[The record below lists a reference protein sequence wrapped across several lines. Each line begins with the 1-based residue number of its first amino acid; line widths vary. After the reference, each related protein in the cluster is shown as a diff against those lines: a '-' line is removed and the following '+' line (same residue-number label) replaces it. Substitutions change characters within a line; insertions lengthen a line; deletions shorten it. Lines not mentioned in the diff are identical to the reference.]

1 MAGERL
7 SLVVFSGGFDRVHY
21 ALAMAAAAAA
31 IGRPVTLLFA
41 GRSLP
46 TLIEGEA
53 TPGWHGLDAAD
64 DGSPPVLRDGAL
76 VARGVGGLEEMLTAC
91 AALEVT
97 VMVCEM
103 GLRALGLPPDIALR
117 ADVPH
122 RIGGLVGFLAAAE
135 GGSLLFV

>member
-31 IGRPVTLLFA
+31 TGRPVTLLFA

-46 TLIEGEA
+46 ALIQGGA
-53 TPGWHGLDAAD
+53 VPGWHGLDAAD
-64 DGSPPVLRDGAL
+64 DGLPPSLRDDVL
-76 VARGVGGLEEMLTAC
+76 VARGIGGFEEMLTAC

-117 ADVPH
+117 ADIPH
-122 RIGGLVGFLAAAE
+122 RVGGLVSFLAVA
-135 GGSLLFV
+135 GGGNLLFV